1 VHTARDSTGAN
12 RGCHEY
18 TPLLQGLCARGRGE
32 TGARDVLRGQRGLQG
47 SAARISAYEERG
59 VQRKRLTLTSLGDS
73 AGMQSP

>member
-1 VHTARDSTGAN
+1 MRSLAEKHAG
-12 RGCHEY
+12 EY

-32 TGARDVLRGQRGLQG
+32 TGARDVLRGLRGLQG

-59 VQRKRLTLTSLGDS
+59 VQRKMLTLTSLGDS

>member
-1 VHTARDSTGAN
+1 MHTGRDSTGAN

-18 TPLLQGLCARGRGE
+18 TPLLQGLGRGE